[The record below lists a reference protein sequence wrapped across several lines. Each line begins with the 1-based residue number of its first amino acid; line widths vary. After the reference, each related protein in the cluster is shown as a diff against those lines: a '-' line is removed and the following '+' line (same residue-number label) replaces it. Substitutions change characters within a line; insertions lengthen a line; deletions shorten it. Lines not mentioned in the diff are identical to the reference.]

1 MITFFTSN
9 TTLTF
14 PVKCVVIIKN
24 SHCDQRN
31 NTRMPHQTKKSEEKR
46 EKYNNWNGI
55 IFQGHSIVD
64 QNSTKYSISTSNVI

>member
-31 NTRMPHQTKKSEEKR
+31 NTRMPRQTKEKR
-46 EKYNNWNGI
+46 RKKRKI
-55 IFQGHSIVD
+55 IIGTESFFKDIQLLIKT
-64 QNSTKYSISTSNVI
+64 QPSTISTSNVI